1 MKKAVNYIFV
11 LTLLLVSCKKSSTDD
26 GVYSSGYEYFPTNTG
41 HDLIFDVDCVVYDDF
56 RDTIITYTY
65 QKRQLIADSF
75 YDLSGKL
82 NQRLEWYFRNHDTEE
97 WVLNKAGS
105 SVLKINTGEVVENGE
120 RIIKLVFPVQN
131 NTDWNGYAYT
141 TRTNEPE
148 FYYRST
154 SKTFSSPAGNF
165 ANVAEV
171 IHENDSNLI
180 EKRFRAEW
188 YAPLVGLVYKQIDSL
203 ETQFDNQGNPET
215 KGYRYYQ
222 RLRSFTP

>member
-1 MKKAVNYIFV
+1 MWTVWYTMISEIPSLRTRTKNANLLRIVFMIYRVNLIN
-11 LTLLLVSCKKSSTDD
+11 
-26 GVYSSGYEYFPTNTG
+26 GWSGISATM
-41 HDLIFDVDCVVYDDF
+41 IQ
-56 RDTIITYTY
+56 R
-65 QKRQLIADSF
+65 
-75 YDLSGKL
+75 SG
-82 NQRLEWYFRNHDTEE
+82 
-97 WVLNKAGS
+97 VLNKAGS

-120 RIIKLVFPVQN
+120 RVIKLVFPVQN

-141 TRTNEPE
+141 TRTNEPD

-165 ANVAEV
+165 VNVAEV
-171 IHENDSNLI
+171 IQENDSNLI
-180 EKRFRAEW
+180 EKRFRSEW

-215 KGYRYYQ
+215 KGYRYFQ